1 MSAIRDSALG
11 DVRALAQ
18 RVHPQAVVVETRT
31 RTGVWRGPRTGY
43 RCVVGA
49 HELAAGEDLAAL
61 TAALEKLLARRP
73 AADPTDERLPL
84 P

>member
-1 MSAIRDSALG
+1 VSAIRDSALG
-11 DVRALAQ
+11 DARTLAL
-18 RVHPQAVVVETRT
+18 RVHPQAEVVETRM
-31 RTGVWRGPRTGY
+31 RTGVWQGPRTGY

-49 HELAAGEDLAAL
+49 HELATGADLAEL

-73 AADPTDERLPL
+73 ATDPTDERLPL